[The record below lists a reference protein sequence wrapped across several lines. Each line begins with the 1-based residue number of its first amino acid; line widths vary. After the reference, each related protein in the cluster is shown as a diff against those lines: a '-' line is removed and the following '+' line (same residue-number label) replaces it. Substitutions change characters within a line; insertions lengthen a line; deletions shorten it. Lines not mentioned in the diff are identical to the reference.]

1 MINIYIYILL
11 KKYNQNKTYK
21 YDLLKNDL
29 IKYDGCRNNYKVD
42 QTYIYL
48 SYAVIVVK
56 KKLNLYILFTWSNE
70 KEYIYNI
77 WSNLYL
83 LYNIITEKL
92 IRQIFYSIIFDPFF
106 STIFLCPLNFQFQ
119 FYKTKFPESVQQR

>member
-106 STIFLCPLNFQFQ
+106 STNFLCPLNFQFQ